1 GVSYFTA
8 AGNQARQSY
17 EAPFSAGVDPVFGV
31 PAHDFDPG
39 AGMDFFQKVTIP
51 VGAPFLVVLQ
61 WDQPYF
67 SATGGAG
74 SANDVDIYLLDDPP
88 TTPLLGGVV
97 SNIGGAPIEVFGG
110 TNPGPAT
117 TFNLFIPR
125 FAGPAPG
132 SIKYLLFEG
141 IAATEFL
148 TNSGTAFGHSNAAGA
163 AVVGAAFYRD
173 TPAFGTAP
181 PLLEFFSSAG

>member
-1 GVSYFTA
+1 
-8 AGNQARQSY
+8 
-17 EAPFSAGVDPVFGV
+17 
-31 PAHDFDPG
+31 
-39 AGMDFFQKVTIP
+39 
-51 VGAPFLVVLQ
+51 
-61 WDQPYF
+61 
-67 SATGGAG
+67 
-74 SANDVDIYLLDDPP
+74 
-88 TTPLLGGVV
+88 
-97 SNIGGAPIEVFGG
+97 
-110 TNPGPAT
+110 
-117 TFNLFIPR
+117 LFIPR

-181 PLLEFFSSAG
+181 PLLEFFSSAGGIPILFDLADMPIFDLRSKPNFVAPDGANTTFFG